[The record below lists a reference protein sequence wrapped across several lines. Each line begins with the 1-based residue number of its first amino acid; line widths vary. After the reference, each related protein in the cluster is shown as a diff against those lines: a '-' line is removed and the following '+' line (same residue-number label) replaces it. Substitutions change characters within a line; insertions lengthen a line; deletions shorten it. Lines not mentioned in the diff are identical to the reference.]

1 MGFVVL
7 IRPMPFH
14 SLFSIRQLY
23 KMITSTWLL
32 KGIQMLLKPLLICG
46 HFIKKVLEAL
56 RDDKKLPRAIICRKT
71 GTIIDTSISYGIR
84 TNLEWL
90 KPLIK
95 NNSLMESHIVVIL
108 KREHGRTE
116 TELQRL
122 IGKEWSVLF
131 DNDDKKEAFK
141 HFCLKWN

>member
-1 MGFVVL
+1 
-7 IRPMPFH
+7 
-14 SLFSIRQLY
+14 
-23 KMITSTWLL
+23 
-32 KGIQMLLKPLLICG
+32 MLLKPLLICG
-46 HFIKKVLEAL
+46 QFIKKALEAL

-71 GTIIDTSISYGIR
+71 GMIIDASISYGIR